1 MVSVIIPVY
10 QVELYIKQCLIS
22 VLEQTYTDIEI
33 ILIDDGS
40 KDSSGDI
47 CDQYARNDDRIKVIH
62 KQNGGLM
69 SAWLAGLEIATKD
82 YLFFVDSD
90 DWIEP
95 DAIEKM
101 VDVAKQTNADI
112 VCCNYWVEY
121 KNGRFGDSHTVKPG
135 YYNKDDIRK
144 YILPGII
151 NDGTYLS
158 RSIRVCRWGKLIK
171 KTSLTP
177 YVKYCN
183 PLITVGE
190 DMNIML
196 PTIINA
202 DSIYIMD
209 NSFFFHY
216 RMNEESIMKKMSP
229 TMWKKV
235 EILHKTILEIL
246 SDFPVDSLYRQEIID
261 YCDLAVMVV
270 GKELRQFSKKRDNL
284 YSIYQADDYHLITKN
299 IDLKRYNGVDRKA
312 AKVIISHNK
321 INYYWC
327 KGTVLYMVVFDTIKN
342 QLKKMLRKK

>member
-10 QVELYIKQCLIS
+10 QVELYIKQCLNS

-62 KQNGGLM
+62 KENGGLM
-69 SAWLAGLEIATKD
+69 SAWIAGLEIATKE

-101 VDVAKQTNADI
+101 VDVAKRTKADI

-121 KNGRFGDSHTVKPG
+121 TNGHFRDSHTVKPG

-171 KTSLTP
+171 KMSLVP

-196 PTIINA
+196 PTIINV
-202 DSIYIMD
+202 DSIYIMKE
-209 NSFFFHY
+209 SFFFHY
-216 RMNEESIMKKMSP
+216 RMNKESIMKKMSS

-246 SDFPVDSLYRQEIID
+246 DDFPSDSLARQENID
-261 YCDLAVMVV
+261 YCDLTVMVV

-284 YSIYQADDYHLITKN
+284 YSIYQADDYRFIAKS
-299 IDLKRYNGVDRKA
+299 IDLKRYKGVDRRA
-312 AKVIISHNK
+312 AEVIVSQNP

-327 KGTVLYMVVFDTIKN
+327 KGIVLCTVVLEAIKI
-342 QLKKMLRKK
+342 QVKKILRKK